1 MILKIKHN
9 GVEIE
14 FSAEDLQQVAQKIS
28 EVAKPVTL
36 KSTVAKPVRGR
47 GRPKGSKSK
56 PAVKIVPPIELAA

>member
-14 FSAEDLQQVAQKIS
+14 FSANDLQQVAQKVA
-28 EVAKPVTL
+28 EVAKPA
-36 KSTVAKPVRGR
+36 VAKSVVTKVVRGR

-56 PAVKIVPPIELAA
+56 PSVKVVPPIELAA